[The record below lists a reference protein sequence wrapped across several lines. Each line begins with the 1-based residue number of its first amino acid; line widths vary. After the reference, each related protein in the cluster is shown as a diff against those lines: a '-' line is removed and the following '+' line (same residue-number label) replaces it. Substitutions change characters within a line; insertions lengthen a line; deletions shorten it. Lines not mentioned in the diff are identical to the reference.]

1 MTDLTQATVAELS
14 SCFLLKEFLSEEV
27 TKAYLQKSKLQK
39 NLMLILTS
47 ALKSVLPQAREA
59 DKENRRRRS
68 RSFSRRP
75 YCPQRYF
82 RNQRMGKHSCQQD
95 AGGAT

>member
-14 SCFLLKEFLSEEV
+14 SLLSAKKVSSEEV
-27 TKAYLQKSKLQK
+27 TKAYLQKIEATKELNAYLDVRPEVSL
-39 NLMLILTS
+39 
-47 ALKSVLPQAREA
+47 AQAR
-59 DKENRRRRS
+59 ENRRRRS

-95 AGGAT
+95 A